1 MSISRL
7 QILAWCEHVWQISTL
22 TYYHSRNAESYY
34 VQYNKLE
41 QLEFKLEKILGIRN
55 IQINLEKLISIVSR
69 MDKISST
76 ISLIHAV

>member
-1 MSISRL
+1 MS
-7 QILAWCEHVWQISTL
+7 WCEHVWQISTL

-41 QLEFKLEKILGIRN
+41 QLEFKLEKELGIRN